1 MHELHIIQAIFSK
14 LIMVQQTEIVLP
26 SFTRGFHLIT
36 SSILDKLP
44 ALPYTGILQLFI
56 QHTSAALSINE
67 NADIDVRRDMGNWF
81 DKSVKENEPF
91 YLHTMEGADDM
102 PAHIKSTLVG
112 CSISI
117 PITGAKL
124 NLGTWQGIYLC
135 EFRNHGGQRTI
146 IATILS

>member
-26 SFTRGFHLIT
+26 PFTRGFHLIT

-146 IATILS
+146 IATIVS